1 MRLILVSALFAASA
15 ATAFAQTTPPAA
27 PGPSGPPA
35 VAAPAGSAPANAPV
49 KRYNVYAEN
58 KKGQDALAKRDYK
71 TAIRIFTENLDSGK
85 LADSWIAPTLH
96 LRGRAYRLSRQPDKA
111 IADYEAAV
119 KKDPKLD
126 NSWYEMALVFHQREN
141 YDRAINAYSKAI
153 ELKPGNHLYWYGR
166 CASRLFINK
175 LKDAEGDCKKSL
187 EIKPDYVLALSTLGR
202 VYEDGKQKQKA
213 IDTYRQVLTLDPN
226 NKEAKNGIEFLT
238 SSPGR

>member
-1 MRLILVSALFAASA
+1 MKHSVLAGFAAAVLSP
-15 ATAFAQTTPPAA
+15 AFAQPAPA
-27 PGPSGPPA
+27 PATAQPGA
-35 VAAPAGSAPANAPV
+35 AAPAQPGAPAAAPV

-71 TAIRIFTENLDSGK
+71 TAIRIFTETLDSGK

-141 YDRAINAYSKAI
+141 YARAIDSYSKAI
-153 ELKPGNHLYWYGR
+153 ELKPQNHLYWYGR

-175 LKDAEGDCKKSL
+175 LKEAEVDCKKAL

-238 SSPGR
+238 SPQGR

>member
-1 MRLILVSALFAASA
+1 MRAFFVTALLSASA
-15 ATAFAQTTPPAA
+15 ATLAFAQPSPAPATPPNPAA
-27 PGPSGPPA
+27 PT
-35 VAAPAGSAPANAPV
+35 AAPSDTSAAPV

-85 LADSWIAPTLH
+85 LADGWIAPTLH

-111 IADYEAAV
+111 IADYQAAV

-126 NSWYEMALVFHQREN
+126 NSWYEMALVYHQRED
-141 YDRAINAYSKAI
+141 YSKAIDAYSKAI
-153 ELKPGNHLYWYGR
+153 ELKPANHLYWYGR
-166 CASRLFINK
+166 CASRLFINN
-175 LKDAEGDCKKSL
+175 LKEAEGDCQKAL
-187 EIKPDYVLALSTLGR
+187 AIRQDYVLALSTLGR

-213 IDTYRQVLTLDPN
+213 IDTYKRVLALDPN

-238 SSPGR
+238 SSGR

>member
-1 MRLILVSALFAASA
+1 MTLNCRVAILLLVLGFAD
-15 ATAFAQTTPPAA
+15 ATAQQVTPPIV
-27 PGPSGPPA
+27 PA
-35 VAAPAGSAPANAPV
+35 APV

-85 LADSWIAPTLH
+85 LADGWIAPTLH

-111 IADYEAAV
+111 ITDYEAAV

-141 YDRAINAYSKAI
+141 YAKAI
-153 ELKPGNHLYWYGR
+153 EAYSQAIEIRPENHLYWYGR

-175 LKDAEGDCKKSL
+175 LKEAEGDCQKSL
-187 EIKPDYVLALSTLGR
+187 SLKPGYVLALSTLGR

-213 IDTYRQVLTLDPN
+213 IDTYRRVLELDPG
-226 NKEAKNGIEFLT
+226 NKEAKSGIEFLSAT
-238 SSPGR
+238 PGR

>member
-1 MRLILVSALFAASA
+1 LGLAASA
-15 ATAFAQTTPPAA
+15 AVAQPAPAPASAPATPPAT
-27 PGPSGPPA
+27 PGD
-35 VAAPAGSAPANAPV
+35 AAAPV

-71 TAIRIFTENLDSGK
+71 TAIRIFTETLDSGK

-111 IADYEAAV
+111 LTDYDAAV

-126 NSWYEMALVFHQREN
+126 NSWYEMALVYHQREN
-141 YDRAINAYSKAI
+141 YAKAIDAYSKAI
-153 ELKPGNHLYWYGR
+153 ELKPANHLYWYGR

-175 LKDAEGDCKKSL
+175 LKEAESDCQKSL
-187 EIKPDYVLALSTLGR
+187 ELKPGYVLALSTLGR

-213 IDTYRQVLTLDPN
+213 IDTYRQVLALDPN

-238 SSPGR
+238 SPQGR